1 MSDLINKT
9 VEALNAKQIG
19 TRAPNTQEEFLDTI
33 NATAR
38 ALDKTALRQG
48 SNQFNQAIAQNTYN
62 EANGIET
69 EQKEIPKTANVRE
82 RLERVDISKDLI
94 AGAVEKLN
102 KKSII
107 AP

>member
-19 TRAPNTQEEFLDTI
+19 TRAPNTQEEFLNTI

-38 ALDKTALRQG
+38 ALDKTPLRQG
-48 SNQFNQAIAQNTYN
+48 SNQFNKEIAQDTYN
-62 EANGIET
+62 DFHGIT
-69 EQKEIPKTANVRE
+69 KEEKEVPKTANVRE